1 MPDPGT
7 RSGTGVLSTLTS
19 TPANIFIKDANFESL
34 KRQIPTHDLSVTLK
48 HANIENQASKQA
60 DLAPH
65 EDGVGL
71 SFTDSE
77 ISHAVYAEGL
87 GATYGNGD
95 TALGNALI
103 DSLAS
108 CLGGAPVFSTGSL
121 INDGGGAHTT
131 TSVIESTSIGAHGA
145 KQFLALQDANGKIHL
160 RPILTYGAGGEMGLG
175 FALPAIPTDGKIA
188 YGIPT
193 VLMDEVVNVL
203 LQGDILK
210 RNTLNPLKAAQ
221 NYEFFGGAGTFSIA
235 EAAVNEAF
243 KIQFKHRVAT
253 HTRYNAKAR
262 TAPLSGRPLALAGG
276 EFLLGKYGN
285 TTPTYLRFANY
296 GIELGRTYVAD
307 PDANSDF
314 GLGGWIVNAQD
325 TVITLYVHDDQAMPA
340 GFTATNFH
348 EAWRMGGDQNLWHL
362 QLASGQRWLQRV
374 FGLYF
379 PALRLAMEPEDA
391 DMGEIQCIKLTFK
404 LVSQLGGISKI
415 WACCA

>member
-7 RSGTGVLSTLTS
+7 RTGTGVLSILPS
-19 TPANIFIKDANFESL
+19 TPANILTKDANFESL
-34 KRQIPTHDLSVTLK
+34 KKQIPTHDLSVNLK
-48 HANIENQASKQA
+48 HANIENQSSKQA

-71 SFTDSE
+71 TYTDSE
-77 ISHAVYAEGL
+77 ISWGVYAEGL
-87 GATYGNGD
+87 GTTYGNGD
-95 TALGNALI
+95 TAESNALI
-103 DSLAS
+103 DTLAS
-108 CLGGAPVFSTGSL
+108 CLGGAPVLSTGSI

-131 TSVIESTSIGAHGA
+131 TSVIESSSIGAHGA
-145 KQFLALQDANGKIHL
+145 KQFLAIEDANGKIHL

-175 FALPAIPTDGKIA
+175 FALPAVPVDGKIA

-193 VLMDEVVNVL
+193 VLMDETVNVL
-203 LQGDILK
+203 LQGDVLK

-221 NYEFFGGAGTFSIA
+221 NYEAFGGAGTFSIA

-243 KIQFKHRVAT
+243 KIQFKHRFAR
-253 HTRYNAKAR
+253 HTRYNAKER
-262 TAPLSGRPLALAGG
+262 IAPLSGRPLALAGG

-296 GIELGRTYVAD
+296 GIELGRVYVPD
-307 PDANSDF
+307 PDANSEF
-314 GLGGWIVNAQD
+314 GIGGWIVSAQD

-340 GFTATNFH
+340 GFTAANFH
-348 EAWRMGGDQNLWHL
+348 EAWKMGGNQNLWHL

-379 PALRLAMEPEDA
+379 PALRLAEEPSDA
-391 DMGEIQCIKLTFK
+391 EMGEIQCTKLVFK